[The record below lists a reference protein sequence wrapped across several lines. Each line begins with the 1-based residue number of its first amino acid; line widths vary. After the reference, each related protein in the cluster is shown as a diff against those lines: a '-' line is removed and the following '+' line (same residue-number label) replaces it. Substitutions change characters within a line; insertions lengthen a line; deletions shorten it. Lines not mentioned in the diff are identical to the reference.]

1 MQVVLN
7 LINAKPEARAPEAS
21 KILGYMSVPSMGGYV
36 WVGQLSYDPPLS
48 LFNPLMFLT
57 PLAEVTP

>member
-1 MQVVLN
+1 MVLN

-57 PLAEVTP
+57 PLAEVNP

>member
-7 LINAKPEARAPEAS
+7 LINAKPEARATEAS

-48 LFNPLMFLT
+48 LFNPSI
-57 PLAEVTP
+57 PLP